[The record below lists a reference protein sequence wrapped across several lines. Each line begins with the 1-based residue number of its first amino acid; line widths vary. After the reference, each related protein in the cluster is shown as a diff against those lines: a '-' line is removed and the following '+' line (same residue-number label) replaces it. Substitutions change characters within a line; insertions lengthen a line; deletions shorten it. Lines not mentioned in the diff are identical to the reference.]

1 MAAAQTN
8 NYWLTLPPASVGA
21 PPKPPPA
28 PEIPD
33 LPFAG
38 ARHVQ
43 VRATVKIPD
52 DLKLIGPVAPIW
64 LGADAVALP
73 VRQKH
78 GVALMAW
85 EGDHFDQAR
94 MVADSSTVKG
104 AAILDMAISRD
115 GKRVAIAAD
124 LPEQLQIWIRE
135 THGAAPASV
144 VGTIDGACRRAAV
157 AWLDAQTVAVG
168 AQMAPDAAPS
178 EQSPD
183 QENAP
188 SNPPR
193 RRLYVV
199 HPGEQQSP
207 AALELECLD
216 RIDPASLTWSPDGS
230 FALAREEEGGPWTLV
245 DRAKSK
251 CTPIK
256 VPGLTVGQILDWDS
270 DSRSFLFTAA
280 PQVAPDPAHAGVM
293 EYTVAS
299 HKARLLAS
307 PATAAA
313 YAGEGAVAVL
323 GSRRLNAPAIA
334 AAPHAIY
341 PAEIAFMDPSRSRME
356 ILPTGFDSTAAALLH
371 GYLTGSASGLLAAS
385 FQVPHPK
392 GAFTAL
398 VWMSPAAHNGGV
410 LGTGRGGTMVA
421 RWSPD
426 STRLA
431 VLAGLPDHPILAI
444 VAAPHQ

>member
-21 PPKPPPA
+21 PPKPPA

-33 LPFAG
+33 LPFAA

-43 VRATVKIPD
+43 VWATEKIPD

-115 GKRVAIAAD
+115 GKRVVIAANSR
-124 LPEQLQIWIRE
+124 EQLQIWIRE
-135 THGAAPASV
+135 TRGAAPPSV

-168 AQMAPDAAPS
+168 AQLAPDAAPAD
-178 EQSPD
+178 QSD
-183 QENAP
+183 RENAP
-188 SNPPR
+188 SNPLR

-199 HPGEQQSP
+199 HPGEQQPP
-207 AALELECLD
+207 AALAIECLD
-216 RIDPASLTWSPDGS
+216 RIDPASLIWSPDGS
-230 FALAREEEGGPWTLV
+230 FALARGEEGEPWTLI

-251 CTPIK
+251 CTPIN
-256 VPGLTVGQILDWDS
+256 VPGLTVGQIVDWES
-270 DSRSFLFTAA
+270 NSRGFLFTAA
-280 PQVAPDPAHAGVM
+280 PQVSPDPAHAGVM

-299 HKARLLAS
+299 HQARLLAS

-341 PAEIAFMDPSRSRME
+341 PAEIAFIDPSRSRME

-371 GYLTGSASGLLAAS
+371 GYLTGSASGRLAAS

-398 VWMSPAAHNGGV
+398 VWVSPAAHNGGV
-410 LGTGRGGTMVA
+410 MGTGRGGTMVA

-431 VLAGLPDHPILAI
+431 VLAGLPDHPTLAI
-444 VAAPHQ
+444 VAVPHQ